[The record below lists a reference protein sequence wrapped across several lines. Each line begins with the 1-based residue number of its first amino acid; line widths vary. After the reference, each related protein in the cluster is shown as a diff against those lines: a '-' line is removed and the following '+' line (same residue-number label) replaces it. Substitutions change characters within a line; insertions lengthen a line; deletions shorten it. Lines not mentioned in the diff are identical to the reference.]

1 MDTKMTVKVY
11 GAGAPE
17 AVREAKEQ
25 LLALDALWSATRE
38 GSDVARLNSG
48 AGEAVALAPETM
60 RLLHLAEA
68 VREETKGALDVTLA
82 PLLQLWGFTGGVH
95 RVPTAEEIEAARA
108 LTGAGKLKLDEAAGT
123 ARLEKGSGV
132 ELGAVAKGY
141 AGELVAAELKSRGVR
156 SALLDLGGN
165 IETVGAREGG
175 APWRVGLRNPF
186 GGALLGTVAVADAA
200 VVTSAI
206 DQRFFTDEAGNRY
219 WHILDPATGKPA
231 ASGLASATVVASS
244 GGRADAL
251 STALFV
257 MGAERA
263 AAFWRERQDF
273 EMVLVGMDGHVWTDG
288 RSGGHSMNGGKKAH
302 LFALFAALLLGAA
315 GAWLFAAASRGEDAS
330 ESGTVEVVQD
340 GAVIYRFTQ
349 QELQE
354 ERHIRVP
361 DGEHENVIATGGGT
375 IRIESADCPDQI
387 CVNTGELKGDGAPI
401 ICLPHRLEI
410 RWAKAGSA
418 GEAAGEADALDA
430 VAR

>member
-1 MDTKMTVKVY
+1 MVRLQNLAAQGAGHLALCLLLVFFTASLLAGCLPEQMNRMSSSDASCAAEEASEEFFAMDTKMTVKVY
-11 GAGAPE
+11 GEGAPE
-17 AVREAKEQ
+17 AAREAKER

-48 AGEAVALAPETM
+48 AGEAIALSPKTM
-60 RLLHLAEA
+60 RLLRMSEE

-123 ARLEKGSGV
+123 ARLEKGSSV

-156 SALLDLGGN
+156 SAILDLGGN
-165 IETVGAREGG
+165 IEVIGAREGG
-175 APWRVGLRNPF
+175 APWRIGLRNPF
-186 GGALLGTVAVADAA
+186 GGALLGTVAVTDAA

-206 DQRFFTDEAGNRY
+206 DQRFFTDEEGNRY

-273 EMVLVGMDGHVWTDG
+273 EMVLVGMDGHVWITEG
-288 RSGGHSMNGGKKAH
+288 
-302 LFALFAALLLGAA
+302 LL
-315 GAWLFAAASRGEDAS
+315 D
-330 ESGTVEVVQD
+330 
-340 GAVIYRFTQ
+340 RF
-349 QELQE
+349 
-354 ERHIRVP
+354 
-361 DGEHENVIATGGGT
+361 
-375 IRIESADCPDQI
+375 
-387 CVNTGELKGDGAPI
+387 
-401 ICLPHRLEI
+401 
-410 RWAKAGSA
+410 SA
-418 GEAAGEADALDA
+418 GEGLTGE
-430 VAR
+430 VEVIR

>member
-11 GAGAPE
+11 GEGAPE
-17 AVREAKEQ
+17 AAREAKER

-38 GSDVARLNSG
+38 GSDVARLNGG
-48 AGEAVALAPETM
+48 AGEAIALSPKTM
-60 RLLHLAEA
+60 RLLRMSEE

-123 ARLEKGSGV
+123 ARLEKGSSV

-175 APWRVGLRNPF
+175 TPWRVGLRNPF
-186 GGALLGTVAVADAA
+186 GGALLGTVEVADAA

-273 EMVLVGMDGHVWTDG
+273 EMVLVGMDGHVWITEG
-288 RSGGHSMNGGKKAH
+288 
-302 LFALFAALLLGAA
+302 LL
-315 GAWLFAAASRGEDAS
+315 D
-330 ESGTVEVVQD
+330 
-340 GAVIYRFTQ
+340 RF
-349 QELQE
+349 
-354 ERHIRVP
+354 
-361 DGEHENVIATGGGT
+361 
-375 IRIESADCPDQI
+375 
-387 CVNTGELKGDGAPI
+387 
-401 ICLPHRLEI
+401 
-410 RWAKAGSA
+410 SA
-418 GEAAGEADALDA
+418 GEGLTGE
-430 VAR
+430 VEVIR

>member
-1 MDTKMTVKVY
+1 MVRLQNLAAQGAGHLALCLLLVFFAASLSAGCLPEQMNRMSSDSASCAAEEAREEFFAMDTKMTVKVY
-11 GAGAPE
+11 GEGAPE
-17 AVREAKEQ
+17 AAREAKERLQ
-25 LLALDALWSATRE
+25 ALDALWSATRE
-38 GSDVARLNSG
+38 GSDVERLNSG
-48 AGEAVALAPETM
+48 AGEAIALSPKTM
-60 RLLHLAEA
+60 RLLRMSEE

-123 ARLEKGSGV
+123 ARLEKGSSV

-156 SALLDLGGN
+156 SAILDLGGN
-165 IETVGAREGG
+165 IEVIGAREGG
-175 APWRVGLRNPF
+175 APWRIGLRNPF

-273 EMVLVGMDGHVWTDG
+273 EMVLVGMDGHVWITEG
-288 RSGGHSMNGGKKAH
+288 
-302 LFALFAALLLGAA
+302 LL
-315 GAWLFAAASRGEDAS
+315 D
-330 ESGTVEVVQD
+330 
-340 GAVIYRFTQ
+340 RF
-349 QELQE
+349 
-354 ERHIRVP
+354 
-361 DGEHENVIATGGGT
+361 
-375 IRIESADCPDQI
+375 
-387 CVNTGELKGDGAPI
+387 
-401 ICLPHRLEI
+401 
-410 RWAKAGSA
+410 SA
-418 GEAAGEADALDA
+418 GEGLTGE
-430 VAR
+430 VEVIR

>member
-1 MDTKMTVKVY
+1 MIRLQNLAAQGAGHLALCLLLVFFAASLSAGCLPEQMNRMSSDSASRAAEEAREEVFAMDTKMTVKVY
-11 GAGAPE
+11 GEGAPE
-17 AVREAKEQ
+17 AAREAKERLQ
-25 LLALDALWSATRE
+25 ALDALWSATHE

-48 AGEAVALAPETM
+48 AGEAIALSPKTM
-60 RLLHLAEA
+60 RLLRMSEE

-123 ARLEKGSGV
+123 ARLEKGSSV

-141 AGELVAAELKSRGVR
+141 AGELVAAELKSCGVR

-165 IETVGAREGG
+165 IEAVGMREDGT
-175 APWRVGLRNPF
+175 PWRVGLRNPF
-186 GGALLGTVAVADAA
+186 GGALLGTVEVADAA

-273 EMVLVGMDGHVWTDG
+273 EMVLVGMDGHVWITEG
-288 RSGGHSMNGGKKAH
+288 
-302 LFALFAALLLGAA
+302 LL
-315 GAWLFAAASRGEDAS
+315 D
-330 ESGTVEVVQD
+330 
-340 GAVIYRFTQ
+340 RF
-349 QELQE
+349 
-354 ERHIRVP
+354 
-361 DGEHENVIATGGGT
+361 
-375 IRIESADCPDQI
+375 
-387 CVNTGELKGDGAPI
+387 
-401 ICLPHRLEI
+401 
-410 RWAKAGSA
+410 SA
-418 GEAAGEADALDA
+418 GEGLTGE
-430 VAR
+430 VEVIR

>member
-1 MDTKMTVKVY
+1 MDTKMTVKAY
-11 GAGAPE
+11 GEGAPE
-17 AVREAKEQ
+17 AAREAKER

-38 GSDVARLNSG
+38 GSDIARLNGG
-48 AGEAVALAPETM
+48 AGEAIALAPETM
-60 RLLHLAEA
+60 RLLRMSEE
-68 VREETKGALDVTLA
+68 VREETKGALDVTLL
-82 PLLQLWGFTGGVH
+82 PLLKLWGFSGGVH

-123 ARLEKGSGV
+123 ARLEKGSSV

-156 SALLDLGGN
+156 SALFDLGGN
-165 IETVGAREGG
+165 IETIGAREGG
-175 APWRVGLRNPF
+175 TPWRVGIRNPF
-186 GGALLGTVAVADAA
+186 GGALLGTVEVADAA

-273 EMVLVGMDGHVWTDG
+273 EMVLVGMDGHVWITEG
-288 RSGGHSMNGGKKAH
+288 
-302 LFALFAALLLGAA
+302 LL
-315 GAWLFAAASRGEDAS
+315 D
-330 ESGTVEVVQD
+330 
-340 GAVIYRFTQ
+340 RF
-349 QELQE
+349 
-354 ERHIRVP
+354 
-361 DGEHENVIATGGGT
+361 
-375 IRIESADCPDQI
+375 
-387 CVNTGELKGDGAPI
+387 
-401 ICLPHRLEI
+401 
-410 RWAKAGSA
+410 SA
-418 GEAAGEADALDA
+418 GEGLTGEAE
-430 VAR
+430 VIR

>member
-1 MDTKMTVKVY
+1 MIRLQNLAAQGAGHLALCLLLVFFAASLSAGCLPEQMNRMSSGDASCAAEEASEEFFAMDTKMTVKVY
-11 GAGAPE
+11 GEGAPE
-17 AVREAKEQ
+17 AAREAKER

-38 GSDVARLNSG
+38 GSDVERLNSG
-48 AGEAVALAPETM
+48 AGEAIALSPKTM
-60 RLLHLAEA
+60 RLLRMSAE

-123 ARLEKGSGV
+123 ARLEKGSSV

-156 SALLDLGGN
+156 SAILDLGGN
-165 IETVGAREGG
+165 IEVIGAREGG
-175 APWRVGLRNPF
+175 APWRIGLRNPF
-186 GGALLGTVAVADAA
+186 GGALLGTVAVTDAA

-273 EMVLVGMDGHVWTDG
+273 EMVLVGMDGHVWITEG
-288 RSGGHSMNGGKKAH
+288 
-302 LFALFAALLLGAA
+302 LL
-315 GAWLFAAASRGEDAS
+315 D
-330 ESGTVEVVQD
+330 
-340 GAVIYRFTQ
+340 RF
-349 QELQE
+349 
-354 ERHIRVP
+354 
-361 DGEHENVIATGGGT
+361 
-375 IRIESADCPDQI
+375 
-387 CVNTGELKGDGAPI
+387 
-401 ICLPHRLEI
+401 
-410 RWAKAGSA
+410 SA
-418 GEAAGEADALDA
+418 GEGLTGEAE
-430 VAR
+430 VIR

>member
-1 MDTKMTVKVY
+1 MKSAASDDASRTAEEASEEFFAMDTKMTVKVY
-11 GAGAPE
+11 GEGAPE
-17 AVREAKEQ
+17 AAREAKERLQ
-25 LLALDALWSATRE
+25 ALDALWSATSE
-38 GSDVARLNSG
+38 GSDVVRLNSG
-48 AGEAVALAPETM
+48 AGEAIALSPKTM
-60 RLLHLAEA
+60 RLLRMSEE

-123 ARLEKGSGV
+123 ARLEKGSSV

-141 AGELVAAELKSRGVR
+141 AGELVAAELKSCGVR

-165 IETVGAREGG
+165 IEAVGMREDGT
-175 APWRVGLRNPF
+175 PWRVGLRNPF
-186 GGALLGTVAVADAA
+186 GGALLGTVEVADAA

-231 ASGLASATVVASS
+231 ASGLASATVIAKS

-273 EMVLVGMDGHVWTDG
+273 EMVLVGMDGHVWITEG
-288 RSGGHSMNGGKKAH
+288 
-302 LFALFAALLLGAA
+302 LL
-315 GAWLFAAASRGEDAS
+315 D
-330 ESGTVEVVQD
+330 
-340 GAVIYRFTQ
+340 RF
-349 QELQE
+349 
-354 ERHIRVP
+354 
-361 DGEHENVIATGGGT
+361 
-375 IRIESADCPDQI
+375 
-387 CVNTGELKGDGAPI
+387 
-401 ICLPHRLEI
+401 
-410 RWAKAGSA
+410 SA
-418 GEAAGEADALDA
+418 GEGLTGEAE
-430 VAR
+430 VIR

>member
-11 GAGAPE
+11 GEDAPE
-17 AVREAKEQ
+17 AAREAKER

-38 GSDVARLNSG
+38 GSDVERLNSG
-48 AGEAVALAPETM
+48 AGEAIALSPKTM
-60 RLLHLAEA
+60 RLLRMSEE

-123 ARLEKGSGV
+123 TRVEKGSSV

-165 IETVGAREGG
+165 IEVIGAREGG
-175 APWRVGLRNPF
+175 APWRIGLRNPF

-257 MGAERA
+257 MGVERA

-273 EMVLVGMDGHVWTDG
+273 EMVLVGMDGHVWITEG
-288 RSGGHSMNGGKKAH
+288 
-302 LFALFAALLLGAA
+302 LL
-315 GAWLFAAASRGEDAS
+315 D
-330 ESGTVEVVQD
+330 
-340 GAVIYRFTQ
+340 RF
-349 QELQE
+349 
-354 ERHIRVP
+354 
-361 DGEHENVIATGGGT
+361 
-375 IRIESADCPDQI
+375 
-387 CVNTGELKGDGAPI
+387 
-401 ICLPHRLEI
+401 
-410 RWAKAGSA
+410 SA
-418 GEAAGEADALDA
+418 GEGLTGE
-430 VAR
+430 VEVIR

>member
-1 MDTKMTVKVY
+1 MIRLQNLAAQGAGHLALCLLLVFFAASLSAGCLPEQMNRMSSGDVSCAAEEASEEFFAMDTKMTVKVY
-11 GAGAPE
+11 GEGAPE
-17 AVREAKEQ
+17 AARKAKER

-38 GSDVARLNSG
+38 GSDIARLNGG
-48 AGEAVALAPETM
+48 AGEAIALSPKTM
-60 RLLHLAEA
+60 RLLRMSEE

-123 ARLEKGSGV
+123 ARLEKGSSV

-165 IETVGAREGG
+165 IEVIGVREGG
-175 APWRVGLRNPF
+175 APWRIGLRNPF

-263 AAFWRERQDF
+263 VAFWRERQDF
-273 EMVLVGMDGHVWTDG
+273 EMVLVGMDGHVWITEG
-288 RSGGHSMNGGKKAH
+288 
-302 LFALFAALLLGAA
+302 LL
-315 GAWLFAAASRGEDAS
+315 D
-330 ESGTVEVVQD
+330 
-340 GAVIYRFTQ
+340 RF
-349 QELQE
+349 
-354 ERHIRVP
+354 
-361 DGEHENVIATGGGT
+361 
-375 IRIESADCPDQI
+375 
-387 CVNTGELKGDGAPI
+387 
-401 ICLPHRLEI
+401 
-410 RWAKAGSA
+410 SA
-418 GEAAGEADALDA
+418 GEGLTGEAE
-430 VAR
+430 VIR

>member
-1 MDTKMTVKVY
+1 MVRLQNLAAQGAGHLALCLLLVFFAASLSAGCLPEQMNRMSSGDASRAPEEAIEDFFAMDTKMTVKVY
-11 GAGAPE
+11 GEDAPE
-17 AVREAKEQ
+17 AAREAKER

-38 GSDVARLNSG
+38 GSDIARLNSG
-48 AGEAVALAPETM
+48 AGEAIALSPKTM
-60 RLLHLAEA
+60 RLLRMSEE
-68 VREETKGALDVTLA
+68 VREETKGALDVTLL
-82 PLLQLWGFTGGVH
+82 PLLKLWGFSGGVH

-123 ARLEKGSGV
+123 ARLEKGSSV

-165 IETVGAREGG
+165 IEVIGAREGG
-175 APWRVGLRNPF
+175 APWRIGLRNPF

-257 MGAERA
+257 MGADRA
-263 AAFWRERQDF
+263 ATFWRERQDF
-273 EMVLVGMDGHVWTDG
+273 EMVLVGMDGHVRITEG
-288 RSGGHSMNGGKKAH
+288 
-302 LFALFAALLLGAA
+302 LL
-315 GAWLFAAASRGEDAS
+315 D
-330 ESGTVEVVQD
+330 
-340 GAVIYRFTQ
+340 RF
-349 QELQE
+349 
-354 ERHIRVP
+354 
-361 DGEHENVIATGGGT
+361 
-375 IRIESADCPDQI
+375 
-387 CVNTGELKGDGAPI
+387 
-401 ICLPHRLEI
+401 
-410 RWAKAGSA
+410 SA
-418 GEAAGEADALDA
+418 GEGLTGE
-430 VAR
+430 VEVIR

>member
-11 GAGAPE
+11 GEGAPE
-17 AVREAKEQ
+17 AAREAKER

-38 GSDVARLNSG
+38 GSDIERLNSG
-48 AGEAVALAPETM
+48 AGEAIALSPKTM
-60 RLLHLAEA
+60 RLLRMSEE

-123 ARLEKGSGV
+123 ARLEKGSSV

-156 SALLDLGGN
+156 SALFDLGGN
-165 IETVGAREGG
+165 IETIGAREGG
-175 APWRVGLRNPF
+175 TPWRVGIRNPF
-186 GGALLGTVAVADAA
+186 GGALLGTVEVADAA

-244 GGRADAL
+244 GSRADAL

-273 EMVLVGMDGHVWTDG
+273 EMVLVSMDGHVWITEG
-288 RSGGHSMNGGKKAH
+288 
-302 LFALFAALLLGAA
+302 LL
-315 GAWLFAAASRGEDAS
+315 D
-330 ESGTVEVVQD
+330 
-340 GAVIYRFTQ
+340 RF
-349 QELQE
+349 
-354 ERHIRVP
+354 
-361 DGEHENVIATGGGT
+361 
-375 IRIESADCPDQI
+375 
-387 CVNTGELKGDGAPI
+387 
-401 ICLPHRLEI
+401 
-410 RWAKAGSA
+410 SA
-418 GEAAGEADALDA
+418 GEGLTGEAE
-430 VAR
+430 VIR

>member
-1 MDTKMTVKVY
+1 MIRLQNLAAQGAGHLALCLLLVFFTASLLAGCLPEQMNRMSSGDASRAAEEASEEFFAMDTKMTVKVY
-11 GAGAPE
+11 GEGAPE
-17 AVREAKEQ
+17 AAREAKER

-38 GSDVARLNSG
+38 GSDVERLNSG
-48 AGEAVALAPETM
+48 AGEAIALSPKTM
-60 RLLHLAEA
+60 RLLRMSEE

-123 ARLEKGSGV
+123 ARLEKGSSV

-156 SALLDLGGN
+156 SAILDLGGN
-165 IETVGAREGG
+165 IEVIGAREGG
-175 APWRVGLRNPF
+175 APWRIGLRNPF
-186 GGALLGTVAVADAA
+186 GGALLGTVAVTDAA

-273 EMVLVGMDGHVWTDG
+273 EMVLVGMDGHVWITEG
-288 RSGGHSMNGGKKAH
+288 
-302 LFALFAALLLGAA
+302 LL
-315 GAWLFAAASRGEDAS
+315 D
-330 ESGTVEVVQD
+330 
-340 GAVIYRFTQ
+340 RF
-349 QELQE
+349 
-354 ERHIRVP
+354 
-361 DGEHENVIATGGGT
+361 
-375 IRIESADCPDQI
+375 
-387 CVNTGELKGDGAPI
+387 
-401 ICLPHRLEI
+401 
-410 RWAKAGSA
+410 SA
-418 GEAAGEADALDA
+418 GEGLTGE
-430 VAR
+430 VEVIR

>member
-1 MDTKMTVKVY
+1 MIRLQNLAAQGAGHLALCLLLVFFAASLSAGCLPEQMNRMSSDSASRAAEAAREEFFAMDTKMTVKVY
-11 GAGAPE
+11 GEGAPE
-17 AVREAKEQ
+17 AAREAKER

-38 GSDVARLNSG
+38 GSDIARLNGG
-48 AGEAVALAPETM
+48 AGEAIALSPKTM
-60 RLLHLAEA
+60 RLLRMSEE

-123 ARLEKGSGV
+123 ARVEKGSSV

-165 IETVGAREGG
+165 IETIGAREDGT
-175 APWRVGLRNPF
+175 PWRVGLRNPF
-186 GGALLGTVAVADAA
+186 GGALLGTVEVADAA

-257 MGAERA
+257 MGADRA
-263 AAFWRERQDF
+263 ATFWRERQDF
-273 EMVLVGMDGHVWTDG
+273 EMVLVGMDGHVRITEG
-288 RSGGHSMNGGKKAH
+288 
-302 LFALFAALLLGAA
+302 LL
-315 GAWLFAAASRGEDAS
+315 D
-330 ESGTVEVVQD
+330 
-340 GAVIYRFTQ
+340 RF
-349 QELQE
+349 
-354 ERHIRVP
+354 
-361 DGEHENVIATGGGT
+361 
-375 IRIESADCPDQI
+375 
-387 CVNTGELKGDGAPI
+387 
-401 ICLPHRLEI
+401 
-410 RWAKAGSA
+410 SA
-418 GEAAGEADALDA
+418 GEGLTGEAE
-430 VAR
+430 VIR

>member
-1 MDTKMTVKVY
+1 MIRLQNLAAQGAGHLALCLLLVFFAASLLAGCLPEQTNRTSLDSASCAAEEASEEFFAMDTKMTVKVY
-11 GAGAPE
+11 GEGAPE
-17 AVREAKEQ
+17 AAREAKER
-25 LLALDALWSATRE
+25 LLALGALWSATRE
-38 GSDVARLNSG
+38 GSDIARLNGG
-48 AGEAVALAPETM
+48 AGEAIALSPKTM
-60 RLLHLAEA
+60 RLLRMSEE

-123 ARLEKGSGV
+123 ARVEKGSSV

-175 APWRVGLRNPF
+175 TPWRVGLRNPF
-186 GGALLGTVAVADAA
+186 GGALLGTVAVTDAA

-273 EMVLVGMDGHVWTDG
+273 EMVLVGMDGHVWITEG
-288 RSGGHSMNGGKKAH
+288 
-302 LFALFAALLLGAA
+302 LL
-315 GAWLFAAASRGEDAS
+315 D
-330 ESGTVEVVQD
+330 
-340 GAVIYRFTQ
+340 RF
-349 QELQE
+349 
-354 ERHIRVP
+354 
-361 DGEHENVIATGGGT
+361 
-375 IRIESADCPDQI
+375 
-387 CVNTGELKGDGAPI
+387 
-401 ICLPHRLEI
+401 
-410 RWAKAGSA
+410 SA
-418 GEAAGEADALDA
+418 GEGLTGE
-430 VAR
+430 VEVIR

>member
-11 GAGAPE
+11 GEGAPE
-17 AVREAKEQ
+17 AAREAKERLQ
-25 LLALDALWSATRE
+25 GLDALWSATSE

-48 AGEAVALAPETM
+48 AGEAVVLAPETM
-60 RLLHLAEA
+60 RLLRLSEA
-68 VREETKGALDVTLA
+68 VREETKGALDVTLL
-82 PLLQLWGFTGGVH
+82 PLLKLWGFSGGVH

-123 ARLEKGSGV
+123 ARLEKGSSV

-165 IETVGAREGG
+165 IETIGAREGG

-186 GGALLGTVAVADAA
+186 GGALLGTVEVADAA

-273 EMVLVGMDGHVWTDG
+273 EMVLVGMDGHVWITEG
-288 RSGGHSMNGGKKAH
+288 
-302 LFALFAALLLGAA
+302 LL
-315 GAWLFAAASRGEDAS
+315 D
-330 ESGTVEVVQD
+330 
-340 GAVIYRFTQ
+340 RF
-349 QELQE
+349 
-354 ERHIRVP
+354 
-361 DGEHENVIATGGGT
+361 
-375 IRIESADCPDQI
+375 
-387 CVNTGELKGDGAPI
+387 
-401 ICLPHRLEI
+401 
-410 RWAKAGSA
+410 SA
-418 GEAAGEADALDA
+418 GEGLTGE
-430 VAR
+430 VEVIR

>member
-11 GAGAPE
+11 GEGAPE
-17 AVREAKEQ
+17 AAREAKERLQ
-25 LLALDALWSATRE
+25 GLDALWSATSE

-60 RLLHLAEA
+60 RLLRLSEA
-68 VREETKGALDVTLA
+68 VREETKGALDVTLL
-82 PLLQLWGFTGGVH
+82 PLLKLWGFSGGVH

-123 ARLEKGSGV
+123 ARLEKGSSV

-165 IETVGAREGG
+165 IETIGAREGG
-175 APWRVGLRNPF
+175 TPWRVGLRNPF
-186 GGALLGTVAVADAA
+186 GGALLGTVEVADAA

-219 WHILDPATGKPA
+219 WHILDPATGAPA
-231 ASGLASATVVASS
+231 ASGLASATVIAKS

-273 EMVLVGMDGHVWTDG
+273 EMVLVGMDGHVWITEG
-288 RSGGHSMNGGKKAH
+288 
-302 LFALFAALLLGAA
+302 LL
-315 GAWLFAAASRGEDAS
+315 D
-330 ESGTVEVVQD
+330 
-340 GAVIYRFTQ
+340 RF
-349 QELQE
+349 
-354 ERHIRVP
+354 
-361 DGEHENVIATGGGT
+361 
-375 IRIESADCPDQI
+375 
-387 CVNTGELKGDGAPI
+387 
-401 ICLPHRLEI
+401 
-410 RWAKAGSA
+410 SA
-418 GEAAGEADALDA
+418 GEGLTGEAE
-430 VAR
+430 VIR

>member
-1 MDTKMTVKVY
+1 MIRLQNLVAQGAGHLALCLLLVFFAASLSAGCLPEQMNRMSSGDASCAAEEASEEFFAMDTKMTVKVY
-11 GAGAPE
+11 GEGAPE
-17 AVREAKEQ
+17 AAREAKER

-38 GSDVARLNSG
+38 GSDIARLNGG
-48 AGEAVALAPETM
+48 AGEAIALSPKTM
-60 RLLHLAEA
+60 RLLRMSEE

-95 RVPTAEEIEAARA
+95 HVPTAEEIEAARA

-123 ARLEKGSGV
+123 ARVEKGSSV

-156 SALLDLGGN
+156 SAILDLGGN
-165 IETVGAREGG
+165 IEVIGAREGG
-175 APWRVGLRNPF
+175 APWRIGIRNPF

-257 MGAERA
+257 MGADRA

-273 EMVLVGMDGHVWTDG
+273 EMVLVGMDGHVWITEG
-288 RSGGHSMNGGKKAH
+288 
-302 LFALFAALLLGAA
+302 LL
-315 GAWLFAAASRGEDAS
+315 D
-330 ESGTVEVVQD
+330 
-340 GAVIYRFTQ
+340 RF
-349 QELQE
+349 
-354 ERHIRVP
+354 
-361 DGEHENVIATGGGT
+361 
-375 IRIESADCPDQI
+375 
-387 CVNTGELKGDGAPI
+387 
-401 ICLPHRLEI
+401 
-410 RWAKAGSA
+410 SA
-418 GEAAGEADALDA
+418 GEGLTGEAE
-430 VAR
+430 VIR

>member
-11 GAGAPE
+11 GEGAPE
-17 AVREAKEQ
+17 AAREAKERLQ
-25 LLALDALWSATRE
+25 ALDALWSATSE
-38 GSDVARLNSG
+38 GSDVVRLNSG

-60 RLLHLAEA
+60 RLLRLSEV
-68 VREETKGALDVTLA
+68 VREETKGALDVTLL
-82 PLLQLWGFTGGVH
+82 PLLKLWGFSGGVH

-123 ARLEKGSGV
+123 ARLEKGSSV

-165 IETVGAREGG
+165 IETIGMREGG
-175 APWRVGLRNPF
+175 TPWRVGLRNPF

-273 EMVLVGMDGHVWTDG
+273 EMVLVGMDGHVWITEG
-288 RSGGHSMNGGKKAH
+288 
-302 LFALFAALLLGAA
+302 LL
-315 GAWLFAAASRGEDAS
+315 D
-330 ESGTVEVVQD
+330 
-340 GAVIYRFTQ
+340 RF
-349 QELQE
+349 
-354 ERHIRVP
+354 
-361 DGEHENVIATGGGT
+361 
-375 IRIESADCPDQI
+375 
-387 CVNTGELKGDGAPI
+387 
-401 ICLPHRLEI
+401 
-410 RWAKAGSA
+410 SA
-418 GEAAGEADALDA
+418 GEGLTGE
-430 VAR
+430 VEVIR

>member
-11 GAGAPE
+11 GEGAPE
-17 AVREAKEQ
+17 AARKAKER

-38 GSDVARLNSG
+38 GSDVARLNGG
-48 AGEAVALAPETM
+48 AGEAIALSPKTM
-60 RLLHLAEA
+60 RLLRMSEE

-108 LTGAGKLKLDEAAGT
+108 LTGEGKLKLDEAAGT
-123 ARLEKGSGV
+123 ARLEKGSSV

-165 IETVGAREGG
+165 IEVIGAREGG
-175 APWRVGLRNPF
+175 APWRIGLRNPF

-263 AAFWRERQDF
+263 VAFWRERQDF
-273 EMVLVGMDGHVWTDG
+273 EMVLVGMDGHVWITEG
-288 RSGGHSMNGGKKAH
+288 
-302 LFALFAALLLGAA
+302 LLN
-315 GAWLFAAASRGEDAS
+315 
-330 ESGTVEVVQD
+330 
-340 GAVIYRFTQ
+340 RF
-349 QELQE
+349 
-354 ERHIRVP
+354 
-361 DGEHENVIATGGGT
+361 
-375 IRIESADCPDQI
+375 
-387 CVNTGELKGDGAPI
+387 
-401 ICLPHRLEI
+401 
-410 RWAKAGSA
+410 SA
-418 GEAAGEADALDA
+418 GEGLTGE
-430 VAR
+430 VEVIR

>member
-1 MDTKMTVKVY
+1 MIRLQNLAAQGAGHLALCLLLVFFAASLSAGCLPEQMNRMSSDDSSRAAEEASEEFFAMDTKMTVKVY
-11 GAGAPE
+11 GEGAPE
-17 AVREAKEQ
+17 AAREAKER

-38 GSDVARLNSG
+38 GSDVARLNGG
-48 AGEAVALAPETM
+48 AGEAIALSPKTM
-60 RLLHLAEA
+60 RLLRMSEE

-82 PLLQLWGFTGGVH
+82 PLLQLWGFTGGAH
-95 RVPTAEEIEAARA
+95 RVPTAEEIEAVRA

-123 ARLEKGSGV
+123 ARLEKGSSV

-165 IETVGAREGG
+165 IEVIGVREGG

-186 GGALLGTVAVADAA
+186 GGALLGTVAVTDAA

-273 EMVLVGMDGHVWTDG
+273 EMVLVGMDGHVWITEG
-288 RSGGHSMNGGKKAH
+288 
-302 LFALFAALLLGAA
+302 LL
-315 GAWLFAAASRGEDAS
+315 D
-330 ESGTVEVVQD
+330 
-340 GAVIYRFTQ
+340 RF
-349 QELQE
+349 
-354 ERHIRVP
+354 
-361 DGEHENVIATGGGT
+361 
-375 IRIESADCPDQI
+375 
-387 CVNTGELKGDGAPI
+387 
-401 ICLPHRLEI
+401 
-410 RWAKAGSA
+410 SA
-418 GEAAGEADALDA
+418 GEGLTGEAE
-430 VAR
+430 VIR

>member
-11 GAGAPE
+11 GEGAPE
-17 AVREAKEQ
+17 AAREAKERLQ
-25 LLALDALWSATRE
+25 ALDALWSATSE
-38 GSDVARLNSG
+38 GSDVVRLNSG

-60 RLLHLAEA
+60 RLLRLSEV
-68 VREETKGALDVTLA
+68 VREETKGALDVTLL
-82 PLLQLWGFTGGVH
+82 PLLKLWGFSGGVH

-123 ARLEKGSGV
+123 ARLEKGSSV

-156 SALLDLGGN
+156 SALFDLGGN
-165 IETVGAREGG
+165 IEVIGAREGG
-175 APWRVGLRNPF
+175 APWRIGLRNPF

-273 EMVLVGMDGHVWTDG
+273 EMVLVGMDGHVWITEG
-288 RSGGHSMNGGKKAH
+288 
-302 LFALFAALLLGAA
+302 LL
-315 GAWLFAAASRGEDAS
+315 D
-330 ESGTVEVVQD
+330 
-340 GAVIYRFTQ
+340 RF
-349 QELQE
+349 
-354 ERHIRVP
+354 
-361 DGEHENVIATGGGT
+361 
-375 IRIESADCPDQI
+375 
-387 CVNTGELKGDGAPI
+387 
-401 ICLPHRLEI
+401 
-410 RWAKAGSA
+410 SA
-418 GEAAGEADALDA
+418 GEGLTGEAE
-430 VAR
+430 VIR

>member
-1 MDTKMTVKVY
+1 MIRLQHLADQGAGHLALCLLLVFFAASLSAGCLPEQMNRMSSDSASRAAEEAREEFFAMDTKMTVKVY
-11 GAGAPE
+11 GEGAPE
-17 AVREAKEQ
+17 AAREAKERLQ
-25 LLALDALWSATRE
+25 GLDALWSATHE

-48 AGEAVALAPETM
+48 AGESVALAPETM
-60 RLLHLAEA
+60 RLLRMSEE

-95 RVPTAEEIEAARA
+95 RVPTAQEIEAARA

-123 ARLEKGSGV
+123 ARLEKGSSV

-165 IETVGAREGG
+165 IETIGAREGG
-175 APWRVGLRNPF
+175 TPWRVGLRNPF
-186 GGALLGTVAVADAA
+186 GGALLGTVEVADAA

-273 EMVLVGMDGHVWTDG
+273 EMVLVGMDGHVWITEG
-288 RSGGHSMNGGKKAH
+288 
-302 LFALFAALLLGAA
+302 LL
-315 GAWLFAAASRGEDAS
+315 D
-330 ESGTVEVVQD
+330 
-340 GAVIYRFTQ
+340 RF
-349 QELQE
+349 
-354 ERHIRVP
+354 
-361 DGEHENVIATGGGT
+361 
-375 IRIESADCPDQI
+375 
-387 CVNTGELKGDGAPI
+387 
-401 ICLPHRLEI
+401 
-410 RWAKAGSA
+410 SA
-418 GEAAGEADALDA
+418 GEGLTGEAE
-430 VAR
+430 VIR

>member
-1 MDTKMTVKVY
+1 MIRLQNLAAQGAGHLALCLLLVFFAASLSAGCLPEQMNRMSSGDASRAPEEASEEFFAMDTKMTVKVY
-11 GAGAPE
+11 GEGAPE
-17 AVREAKEQ
+17 AAREAKER
-25 LLALDALWSATRE
+25 LLALGALWSATRE
-38 GSDVARLNSG
+38 GSDIARLNGG
-48 AGEAVALAPETM
+48 AGEAIALSPKTM
-60 RLLHLAEA
+60 RLLRMSEE

-123 ARLEKGSGV
+123 ARVEKGSSV

-165 IETVGAREGG
+165 IEAVGMREDGT
-175 APWRVGLRNPF
+175 PWRVGLRNPF
-186 GGALLGTVAVADAA
+186 GGALLGTVAVTDAA

-257 MGAERA
+257 MGADRA

-273 EMVLVGMDGHVWTDG
+273 EMVLVGMDGHVWITEG
-288 RSGGHSMNGGKKAH
+288 
-302 LFALFAALLLGAA
+302 LL
-315 GAWLFAAASRGEDAS
+315 D
-330 ESGTVEVVQD
+330 
-340 GAVIYRFTQ
+340 RF
-349 QELQE
+349 
-354 ERHIRVP
+354 
-361 DGEHENVIATGGGT
+361 
-375 IRIESADCPDQI
+375 
-387 CVNTGELKGDGAPI
+387 
-401 ICLPHRLEI
+401 
-410 RWAKAGSA
+410 SA
-418 GEAAGEADALDA
+418 GEGLTGE
-430 VAR
+430 VEVIR